1 VTAPPTDG
9 TALAPEGR
17 VAPSSR
23 YQAIRAVHF
32 RATATEWL
40 RWRPWR
46 MAPSL
51 LVSTS
56 LFLASGFP
64 RARVAAVVTMNTM
77 LLAYQ
82 FFHAHQAQRGRV
94 DERTIFASHLVIMS
108 GQAVVM
114 ALTGGM
120 ASPLWPGLL
129 GATLGTLHVFGNSRE
144 SSITVA
150 YAGALTLVVTLL
162 PQAALGPPIPRPYNV
177 MLAAWALLFTLYLM
191 RKSSFAL
198 SDAHRRTGE
207 TLDKMRED
215 VLDAAAARTQGLE
228 CVGAKVAH
236 ELKNPLSA
244 VKGLAQLLSRGAA
257 DDRSRERLAVIESE
271 VSRMEGILRDY
282 LSFSRPLED
291 LRTRPV
297 DLVVIADDVL
307 AVLEARAE
315 VAGVTLKRSGEGV
328 GAVGDPRRLK
338 EALLNLVANA
348 LEATPRGGSVEVAL
362 AAGGDEASIAVRD
375 TGKGIAPEDLARVGT
390 PFFTKREG
398 GTGLGV
404 VLARGVLRQH
414 GGDLRFESELG
425 RGTTVT
431 LRLPARASAPPV
443 AITPG
448 APECPKAAA
457 RAAGAKETAVDG

>member
-1 VTAPPTDG
+1 VTALSNDG
-9 TALAPEGR
+9 TALAPEAP
-17 VAPSSR
+17 VASPSR
-23 YQAIRAVHF
+23 YQAIRAVHV
-32 RATATEWL
+32 RATATDWI
-40 RWRPWR
+40 RRRPWR

-64 RARVAAVVTMNTM
+64 IRRVLAVASINAV
-77 LLAYQ
+77 LLSYQ
-82 FFHAHQAQRGRV
+82 FFEAARARGGRV
-94 DERTIFASHLVIMS
+94 DERAIFASHLVIMT

-120 ASPLWPGLL
+120 TSPLWPGML

-144 SSITVA
+144 STVTVS
-150 YAGALTLVVTLL
+150 YAGALTLLVALL
-162 PQAALGPPIPRPYNV
+162 PEAALGPPIARPYNV
-177 MLAAWALLFTLYLM
+177 ILAAWALLFTLFLM

-198 SDAHRRTGE
+198 SDTYRRTGE

-215 VLDAAAARTQGLE
+215 VLDAAATRAQGLE

-244 VKGLAQLLSRGAA
+244 IKGLAQLLSRGAA
-257 DDRSRERLAVIESE
+257 DERSRERLQVIESE

-297 DLVVIADDVL
+297 DLVGIADDVL

-315 VAGVTLKRSGEGV
+315 VAGVTLGRSGEGV
-328 GAVGDPRRLK
+328 AAVGDPRRLK

-348 LEATPRGGSVEVAL
+348 LEATPRGGSVEVTL
-362 AAGGDEASIAVRD
+362 TAGGDEATIAVRD
-375 TGKGIAPEDLARVGT
+375 TGKGMAPEDLARVGT

-414 GGDLRFESELG
+414 GGDLRFESEPG

-431 LRLPARASAPPV
+431 LRLPAQ
-443 AITPG
+443 PG
-448 APECPKAAA
+448 APPLAMECPKAAA
-457 RAAGAKETAVDG
+457 RARRPGETAVDG

>member
-1 VTAPPTDG
+1 
-9 TALAPEGR
+9 

-23 YQAIRAVHF
+23 YQAIRAAHARV
-32 RATATEWL
+32 TATEWI

-64 RARVAAVVTMNTM
+64 RWRVGVIASINAV
-77 LLAYQ
+77 LLSYQ
-82 FFHAHQAQRGRV
+82 FFEARRAQAGRV
-94 DERTIFASHLVIMS
+94 DERDIFASHLVIMT

-120 ASPLWPGLL
+120 QSPLWPGML

-144 SSITVA
+144 GTITVG
-150 YAGALTLVVTLL
+150 YAGALTLLVTLL
-162 PQAALGPPIPRPYNV
+162 PESVLGPPIARPYNV
-177 MLAAWALLFTLYLM
+177 MLAAWALLFTLFLI

-198 SDAHRRTGE
+198 SDTYRRTGE

-215 VLDAAAARTQGLE
+215 VLDAATARTQGLE
-228 CVGAKVAH
+228 CVGSKVAH

-257 DDRSRERLAVIESE
+257 DARSRERLAVIESE

-315 VAGVTLKRSGEGV
+315 VAGVTLGRSGERV
-328 GAVGDPRRLK
+328 EAVGDPRRLK

-348 LEATPRGGSVEVAL
+348 LEATPRGGAVEVAL
-362 AAGGDEASIAVRD
+362 AGSGDEASIVIRD
-375 TGKGIAPEDLARVGT
+375 NGKGIAPEDLARVGT

-404 VLARGVLRQH
+404 VLARAVLRQH

-431 LRLPARASAPPV
+431 LRLPAR
-443 AITPG
+443 PG
-448 APECPKAAA
+448 APPLVMECPKAAA
-457 RAAGAKETAVDG
+457 RAGDVKETTVDG